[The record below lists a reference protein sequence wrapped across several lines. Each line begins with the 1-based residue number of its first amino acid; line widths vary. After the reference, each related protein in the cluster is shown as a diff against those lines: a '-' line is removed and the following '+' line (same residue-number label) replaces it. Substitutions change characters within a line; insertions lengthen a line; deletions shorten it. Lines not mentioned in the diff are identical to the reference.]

1 MAKSDYKIQL
11 SDEKDTFIVVRESHP
26 HIIIHIEYVDSVIGV
41 SKIILMENCSP
52 SELGKILK
60 EFEMYVKDEL
70 ILKTDI
76 RAS

>member
-1 MAKSDYKIQL
+1 MTKSVYKIQL

-26 HIIIHIEYVDSVIGV
+26 HLMIHIKYVDSVIEV

-52 SELGKILK
+52 SELGNILK
-60 EFEMYVKDEL
+60 EFEMHVKDEL
-70 ILKTDI
+70 IPKTGT